1 MQLMQKLLKFYQ
13 VGKLIG
19 YIHTYGCCL
28 IFYTQGEEIMDILGI
43 AHEINYE
50 LGHIGNYYGY
60 ILSPQKKVD
69 IFNSIV
75 TCLTSE
81 YADVIELSIRNCRNH
96 QEIFKWSYDLSDKKY
111 PQRKGEDIE
120 TILTSLKKIT
130 HEVYLD
136 CNVKW
141 SSHFSEL
148 DPKAKDK
155 ALRNTIW
162 DKNYT
167 VPSNP
172 DKSSKSASLEDQHET
187 SIQKLDESNIY
198 ADYSVIEYELLKLAS
213 ETELLNNTIAKQIN
227 ADIKMCLLKRY
238 IKGVEYSIIEEDKI
252 DIISQWRFEL
262 TSNNHLARSGEV
274 LPQIITKYS
283 DCPTCCLKI
292 QVLFTEEFENMPL
305 NQKQS
310 YMKDTIFYEKDSI
323 ILKKKE
329 VG

>member
-1 MQLMQKLLKFYQ
+1 
-13 VGKLIG
+13 
-19 YIHTYGCCL
+19 
-28 IFYTQGEEIMDILGI
+28 MDILGI

-50 LGHIGNYYGY
+50 LGQIGNHYDY

-96 QEIFKWSYDLSDKKY
+96 QEIFFNWSYDLSDKKY
-111 PQRKGEDIE
+111 PQRRGEDIQ

-130 HEVYLD
+130 HQVYLD
-136 CNVKW
+136 CDVKW
-141 SSHFSEL
+141 SSQFLEL
-148 DPKAKDK
+148 DPRAKDK

-162 DKNYT
+162 DKSYT
-167 VPSNP
+167 EPSNA
-172 DKSSKSASLEDQHET
+172 DKTSKPASLEHQHET
-187 SIQKLDESNIY
+187 SRQKLNESDIY

-213 ETELLNNTIAKQIN
+213 ETELLDNTRAKQIT
-227 ADIKMCLLKRY
+227 ADIERCLIKRY
-238 IKGVEYSIIEEDKI
+238 IKGVEYSLIGEEDKI

-262 TSNNHLARSGEV
+262 ISNNHLARSGEV
-274 LPQIITKYS
+274 FPQIITKYS
-283 DCPTCCLKI
+283 DCPASCLKI
-292 QVLFTEEFENMPL
+292 QVFFTEEFENMPL
-305 NQKQS
+305 DQKQF
-310 YMKDTIFYEKDSI
+310 YMKNTIFSEKSSV